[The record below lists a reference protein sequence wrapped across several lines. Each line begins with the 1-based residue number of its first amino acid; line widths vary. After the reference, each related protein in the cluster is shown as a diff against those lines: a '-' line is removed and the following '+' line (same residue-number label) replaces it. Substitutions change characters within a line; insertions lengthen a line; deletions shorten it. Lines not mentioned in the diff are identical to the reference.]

1 MRTEIMMQESSVLES
16 ILKRDRFIVISGLV
30 MVIALSWIYILLGAG
45 MDMTAFDMSSIA
57 LPWQASSDMAMSGH
71 QGNMDMTGASGIGT
85 TMSRAHTAMIL
96 PAMWTPGYAALM
108 FVMWWVMM
116 IAMMLPS
123 ASPMILLFARV
134 NRAQK
139 AKGTS
144 FVPTSIFAVGYLVAW
159 GVFSALAASAQWGFE
174 RIGLLSATMTSTSAV
189 FGSIVLIVAGV
200 YQLTPLK
207 HACLKHC
214 RSPFQFITHHW
225 RNGTWGAFRMG
236 IDHGAFCLAC
246 CWFLMALLF
255 VGGVMNLY
263 WIVGLALFVLLE
275 KTIPAGHWL
284 GSLTGIGL
292 IAWGGWL
299 MVGTLL

>member
-1 MRTEIMMQESSVLES
+1 MRESSILEAV
-16 ILKRDRFIVISGLV
+16 LKRDRFIVISGLV
-30 MVIALSWIYILLGAG
+30 TVMVLSWIYILLGAG
-45 MDMTAFDMSSIA
+45 MGMSAFEMSSLR
-57 LPWQASSDMAMSGH
+57 LPWQASSDLAMTGQQGDMGGMAAAMSKAHMAMI
-71 QGNMDMTGASGIGT
+71 Q
-85 TMSRAHTAMIL
+85 
-96 PAMWTPGYAALM
+96 PAVWTPGYAVLM

-144 FVPTSIFAVGYLVAW
+144 FVPTSVFAVGYLVAW
-159 GVFSALAASAQWGFE
+159 GVFSVLAAGAQWGFE
-174 RIGLLSATMTSTSAV
+174 RIGLLSSMMASTSV
-189 FGSIVLIVAGV
+189 IFGSSVLIVAGI

-207 HACLKHC
+207 HACLRHC

-225 RNGTWGAFRMG
+225 RNGSWGAFRMG
-236 IDHGAFCLAC
+236 IEHGAFCLAC

-263 WIVGLALFVLLE
+263 WIVGLALFILLE

-299 MVGTLL
+299 IAGALL